1 MDISSRFSLTD
12 FLAYLFPG
20 VFTATGFYFLLRL
33 TPLEASLANFQTDL
47 NTGIL
52 FLVIS
57 FILGVI
63 VSGIAEILTK
73 SIRHK
78 NDAQLPLIG
87 LEKDVKRAF
96 KSVFG
101 GKENFEWTRTH
112 FYLCRSI
119 ITQYMPNEIQGIQRQ
134 SSLRQLRMNLLPS
147 IVIWIFAGLGW
158 GWRIFKS
165 FSENWGILLIATS
178 IILGTA
184 TFMITINRM
193 KNNDEREIRETLV
206 AFLIGFKTGL
216 FK

>member
-20 VFTATGFYFLLRL
+20 VFTAAGLYFLLLL
-33 TPLEASLANFQTDL
+33 TPLETSLVNFTMDL
-47 NTGIL
+47 NTGVL
-52 FLVIS
+52 FLVFS

-78 NDAQLPLIG
+78 NDTQLPLIG

-101 GKENFEWTRTH
+101 EKEDFKWTRTH

-119 ITQYMPNEIQGIQRQ
+119 ITQYMPNEMQGIQRQ

-147 IVIWIFAGLGW
+147 ILIWIFTGLGW
-158 GWRIFKS
+158 GWRIFNN
-165 FSENWGILLIATS
+165 FSGNWGILLIAAS
-178 IILGTA
+178 IILGIA
-184 TFMITINRM
+184 IFMITVNRM
-193 KNNDEREIRETLV
+193 QNNDEREIRETLA